1 MFFVL
6 AVHRIPLQEG
16 VTMFEYTVDW
26 AINVS
31 LNVQTLSLSLSLPPH
46 SHFLVRLP
54 RGRRA
59 THKTTAVWLVPSRDN
74 TAWRNWILV
83 WKMVIVQIPLRSTRN
98 YLFPRLLYTS
108 RIFPPFVDGRG
119 RRGKKRKKKGGGVIF
134 METIEALVV
143 AFNSV

>member
-1 MFFVL
+1 MLFVL

-31 LNVQTLSLSLSLPPH
+31 LNVQTLSLPLSLSLSLSLPPH

-59 THKTTAVWLVPSRDN
+59 THKTTAV
-74 TAWRNWILV
+74 
-83 WKMVIVQIPLRSTRN
+83 
-98 YLFPRLLYTS
+98 
-108 RIFPPFVDGRG
+108 
-119 RRGKKRKKKGGGVIF
+119 
-134 METIEALVV
+134 
-143 AFNSV
+143 

>member
-1 MFFVL
+1 MLFVL

-31 LNVQTLSLSLSLPPH
+31 LNVQTLSLPLSLSLSLSLSLPPH

-59 THKTTAVWLVPSRDN
+59 THKTTAV
-74 TAWRNWILV
+74 
-83 WKMVIVQIPLRSTRN
+83 
-98 YLFPRLLYTS
+98 
-108 RIFPPFVDGRG
+108 
-119 RRGKKRKKKGGGVIF
+119 
-134 METIEALVV
+134 
-143 AFNSV
+143 